1 MSAGLKQV
9 LLVGSVC
16 MLLGLTAMIV
26 LNMVSRNV
34 QHDMEFK
41 CQALQG
47 ELVFY
52 ECYHAGDWFL
62 EEGDRCTNKMAGYM
76 CELPDG
82 SNVEFYYDVWSGKVK
97 P

>member
-1 MSAGLKQV
+1 MGTQV
-9 LLVGSVC
+9 
-16 MLLGLTAMIV
+16 
-26 LNMVSRNV
+26 
-34 QHDMEFK
+34 QEDMELK
-41 CQALQG
+41 CKNLQG

-62 EEGDRCTNKMAGYM
+62 DEDDRCVNKMTGYV

-82 SNVEFYYDVWSGKVK
+82 SEVEFHYDVLAGEVR